1 MITAARSSP
10 RGPTRALTIAALVY
24 RECSPWQL
32 TVYTAQSAMR
42 FHTFLSHNWGTD
54 ESGRDNHARV
64 IKVGQ
69 RLKEAGFN
77 PWIDEEYMRGDVN
90 KTMTD
95 ALRVSSSVIVFITK
109 SYVEKA
115 SGNGPRGGN
124 DNCKY
129 ELDTALLELGVNKI
143 IPVVMESVA
152 RSARLAPWNRKSKPR
167 RQAVYRSGGG

>member
-1 MITAARSSP
+1 
-10 RGPTRALTIAALVY
+10 
-24 RECSPWQL
+24 
-32 TVYTAQSAMR
+32 MR

-90 KTMTD
+90 KTM
-95 ALRVSSSVIVFITK
+95 AEAIGNSSSVIAFITK
-109 SYVEKA
+109 DYVEKA
-115 SGNGPRGGN
+115 SGYGRGGGD

-152 RSARLAPWNRKSKPR
+152 ALRAIGTMEP
-167 RQAVYRSGGG
+167 